1 MTDRREKGERF
12 CCFMERS
19 RGAACQPLTP
29 ADEKHIDLADRVK
42 YIFYVYTLGEGYDQG
57 EVV

>member
-12 CCFMERS
+12 CCFMERG

-29 ADEKHIDLADRVK
+29 ADEKHLDLADRVK